1 MKKSKN
7 IFNKIIGFFNKKSY
21 SGLFQSRSL
30 KDDLNW
36 GSREFLKQNE
46 ISLYA
51 NRAIKKRAEK
61 VAQTEWV
68 IKKGDN
74 VIDENN
80 EWLDLL
86 NQPNNFFSG
95 SEFWELYQRYK
106 DITGSAFIWKEPGI
120 GGVPRALHL
129 LRPDLV
135 EVQIKGGAIVGYKF
149 HKPNGGFDIYKPEE
163 IIYSFYP
170 DPLNQLK
177 GESLM
182 KAGAR
187 IIDTGVQIDEY
198 QNSILK
204 NGGKIEG
211 VFKVKSERI
220 TAEQLDDIK
229 TQYQEKYGQARKSG
243 QPLFLA
249 GDMDYENMG
258 LTPTELNYLETKK
271 MTLNDIVIMTG
282 VPKSILGSVDD
293 VKYSNSEYSE
303 MTFMKHTIKPLVA
316 NLSSLLNHSLLPEGN
331 GELDFVDPVPENKEE
346 IRKDVETGNTVNAL
360 TVNEKREKLGFEPV
374 AGGDVIYGPIN
385 QVPLFSS
392 NESEPIKTIKS
403 ADRMTHPLQ
412 DKGFRSKYGAMKDKQ
427 LSQEEKRVEGAMAR
441 YFKKQGNRLIE
452 KIEAGTG
459 NPQLS
464 EIFNKGE
471 EMLVAKTIIKP
482 LLEIVLINAGTD
494 AMSFSK
500 TFKKAEFDDF
510 IIDVNIR
517 SWIEERIEEFS
528 KSVIDTTFVQLEAVF
543 QTAFDSDNPR
553 DALIKGIKD
562 KYAIYETS
570 RAKTIART
578 ETHGAFQKG
587 NYEGYKQSG
596 LPIKIWV
603 NVGDANVR
611 DSHNIDGE
619 EVGIND
625 YFSNGLKFPGD
636 PRGSA
641 EEVINCRC
649 SM

>member
-7 IFNKIIGFFNKKSY
+7 IFNKVLGFFNKKSY

-30 KDDLNW
+30 KNDLNW
-36 GSREFLKQNE
+36 GKKDYLKQNE
-46 ISLYA
+46 ISLYV

-61 VAQTEWV
+61 VAQTDWI
-68 IKKGDN
+68 IKKGDK
-74 VIDENN
+74 VIDEKN
-80 EWLDLL
+80 EWLDLI
-86 NQPNNFFSG
+86 NKPNNFFSG
-95 SEFWELYQRYK
+95 AEFWELYQRYK
-106 DITGSAFIWKEPGI
+106 DITGSSFIWKEPGV
-120 GGVPRALHL
+120 GKVPRALHL

-135 EVQIKGGAIVGYKF
+135 EVQIKDGDITGYKF
-149 HKPNGGFDIYKPEE
+149 NKVSGGFNIYQPDE

-170 DPLNQLK
+170 DPINQLR
-177 GESLM
+177 GESIM

-198 QNSILK
+198 QNNILK

-220 TAEQLDDIK
+220 SAEDLENIK
-229 TQYQEKYGQARKSG
+229 VQYQQKYGAARKSG
-243 QPLFLA
+243 EPLFLA

-258 LTPTELNYLETKK
+258 LSPSELGYLETKK

-293 VKYSNSEYSE
+293 VKYSNSEISE
-303 MTFMKHTIKPLVA
+303 ITFMKHTVKPLVM
-316 NLSSLLNHSLLPEGN
+316 NLSGVLNHFLLPEEA

-346 IRKDVETGNTVNAL
+346 TRKDIETGESANAL
-360 TVNEKREKLGFEPV
+360 TINEIREKLGFEPIN
-374 AGGDVIYGPIN
+374 GGDVIYAPIN
-385 QVPLFSS
+385 QIPLAGVSGS
-392 NESEPIKTIKS
+392 KS
-403 ADRMTHPLQ
+403 MKSIDAMTHPLQ
-412 DKGFRSKYGAMKDKQ
+412 DKVFRKRYGDMKEKQ

-441 YFKKQGNRLIE
+441 YFKKQKNRLIE
-452 KIEAGTG
+452 KIEAGQG

-464 EIFNKGE
+464 EIFNKNE
-471 EMLVAKTIIKP
+471 EMKIAEDLIKP
-482 LLEIVLINAGTD
+482 LLEIVLFNAGTD
-494 AMSFSK
+494 AMTFTK
-500 TFKKAEFDDF
+500 TFRKVQVEEF

-517 SWIEERIEEFS
+517 SWIEERVKDFS
-528 KSVIDTTFVQLEAVF
+528 KSIVDTTFSQLEQVF
-543 QTAFDSDNPR
+543 STAFDSDNPR
-553 DALIKGIKD
+553 QALIKGLQD
-562 KYAIYETS
+562 KYAIYEIS

-603 NVGDANVR
+603 TVGDGSVR
-611 DSHNIDGE
+611 DSHASADGE

-641 EEVINCRC
+641 ENVINCRC
-649 SM
+649 SI

>member
-7 IFNKIIGFFNKKSY
+7 IFNKILGFFNKKSY
-21 SGLFQSRSL
+21 SGLFQSRNL

-36 GSREFLKQNE
+36 TRRDYLKQNE
-46 ISLYA
+46 ISLYV
-51 NRAIKKRAEK
+51 NKAIKKRAEK
-61 VAQTEWV
+61 VAQTDWV
-68 IKKGDN
+68 IKKGDK
-74 VIDENN
+74 VIDEKN
-80 EWLDLL
+80 EWLDLI
-86 NQPNNFFSG
+86 NKPNDFFSG
-95 SEFWELYQRYK
+95 AEFWELYQRYK
-106 DITGSAFIWKEPGI
+106 DITGSAFIWKESGI
-120 GGVPRALHL
+120 GKVPKALHL

-135 EVQIKGGAIVGYKF
+135 EVKIVEGAIVGYKF
-149 HKPNGGFDIYKPEE
+149 SKHGGGFTNYKPEE

-170 DPLNQLK
+170 DPINQLM
-177 GESLM
+177 GESIM

-220 TAEQLDDIK
+220 TEEQLDDIK
-229 TQYQEKYGQARKSG
+229 TQYQQKYGAARKSG
-243 QPLFLA
+243 EPLFLS

-258 LTPTELNYLETKK
+258 LTPSELNYLETKK

-293 VKYSNSEYSE
+293 VKYSNSETSE
-303 MTFMKHTIKPLVA
+303 ITFMKHTIKPLVM
-316 NLSSLLNHSLLPEGN
+316 NLSGVLNHFLLPEGE
-331 GELDFVDPVPENKEE
+331 ELDFIDPVPENKEE
-346 IRKDVETGNTVNAL
+346 IRKDIETGREANAL
-360 TVNEKREKLGFEPV
+360 TINEIREKLGFDPIN
-374 AGGDVIYGPIN
+374 GGDVIYAPIN
-385 QVPLFSS
+385 QMPLDGVSGNKS
-392 NESEPIKTIKS
+392 IKS
-403 ADRMTHPLQ
+403 IDKIVHPLQ
-412 DKGFRSKYGAMKDKQ
+412 DKAFRDKYGQVKEKQ
-427 LSQEEKRVEGAMAR
+427 LSQEEKRVEETMAR
-441 YFKKQGNRLIE
+441 YFKKQKNRLIE
-452 KIEAGTG
+452 KIEAGQG

-464 EIFNKGE
+464 EIFNKDM
-471 EMLVAKTIIKP
+471 EMSIAETIIRP
-482 LLEIVLINAGTD
+482 LLEIVLFNAGSD
-494 AMSFSK
+494 AMNFTK
-500 TFKKAEFDDF
+500 TFMKVQIDEF

-517 SWIEERIEEFS
+517 SWIEERIGKFS
-528 KSVIDTTFVQLEAVF
+528 ESVVNTTFSQLEAVF

-553 DALIKGIKD
+553 EALIKGLQD

-587 NYEGYKQSG
+587 NYEGYKQSE

-603 NVGDANVR
+603 TVGDANVR
-611 DSHNIDGE
+611 DSHGSVDGE
-619 EVGIND
+619 EVAIND

-641 EEVINCRC
+641 ENVINCRC
-649 SM
+649 SI

>member
-7 IFNKIIGFFNKKSY
+7 IFNKILGLFNKKSY

-36 GSREFLKQNE
+36 GAKDFLKQNE
-46 ISLYA
+46 ISLYV
-51 NRAIKKRAEK
+51 NRGIKKRAEK
-61 VAQTEWV
+61 VAQTDWL

-74 VIDENN
+74 VIDEDN
-80 EWLDLL
+80 EWLALID
-86 NQPNNFFSG
+86 QPNSFFSG

-106 DITGSAFIWKEPGI
+106 DITGSVFIWKEPGV
-120 GGVPRALHL
+120 GGVPKALHL

-135 EVQIKGGAIVGYKF
+135 EVKIVDGIIIGFKYSKHGGGYKTF
-149 HKPNGGFDIYKPEE
+149 KPEE

-170 DPLNQLK
+170 DPINQLK
-177 GESLM
+177 GESLL
-182 KAGAR
+182 KAGSR
-187 IIDTGVQIDEY
+187 IIDTGIQIDEY

-220 TAEQLDDIK
+220 TPEDLADIK
-229 TQYQEKYGQARKSG
+229 IQYQQKYGAAKKSG
-243 QPLFLA
+243 EPLFLA
-249 GDMDYENMG
+249 GDMEYEKLG
-258 LTPTELNYLETKK
+258 LTPSELDYLETKK
-271 MTLNDIVIMTG
+271 MTLNDIVILTG

-303 MTFMKHTIKPLVA
+303 ITFMKHTIKPLVK
-316 NLSSLLNHSLLPEGN
+316 NLASLLNHSLLTEGS
-331 GELDFVDPVPENKEE
+331 GELSFVDPVPENKEE
-346 IRKDVETGNTVNAL
+346 IRKDIEVGKNANAL
-360 TVNEKREKLGFEPV
+360 TVNEIREKLGFDPIG
-374 AGGDVIYGPIN
+374 GGDSIYGPIN
-385 QVPLFSS
+385 QMPMISS
-392 NESEPIKTIKS
+392 SEGKS
-403 ADRMTHPLQ
+403 FKSLITHPLQ
-412 DKGFRSKYGAMKDKQ
+412 DKSFRSRYGKIKDKQ
-427 LSQEEKRVEGAMAR
+427 LSQEEKRVEEAMAR
-441 YFKKQGNRLIE
+441 YFKKQRNRLIE
-452 KIEAGTG
+452 KIEAGQG

-464 EIFNKGE
+464 EIFNKTE
-471 EMLVAKTIIKP
+471 EEGIIETIIRP
-482 LLEIVLINAGTD
+482 LLEVVLFNAGIN

-500 TFKKAEFDDF
+500 SFSKAKFDEF

-517 SWIEERIEEFS
+517 SWIEERVGIFS
-528 KSVIDTTFVQLEAVF
+528 ASVVKTTFSQLEQVF
-543 QTAFDSDNPR
+543 SLAFDSDNPR
-553 DALIKGIKD
+553 EALIKGIQD
-562 KYAIYETS
+562 KYNIYETS

-587 NYEGYKQSG
+587 NFEGYKQSG

-603 NVGDANVR
+603 TVGDSNVR
-611 DSHNIDGE
+611 DSHAIADGE